1 MVIRTQVLVVGGG
14 PAGATAARRLSE
26 SGIEVILVEKDLN
39 HRKPCGGGIASTA
52 LEELEIPRNIP
63 HRTVNT
69 IRFVSPSGRKLD
81 IPLEGGKILVVDR
94 RAFDSLLRSLAG
106 ASGAQVSEGEFAGF
120 QSRDNKDSKLRSRVL
135 INGEPG
141 IIESDYLI
149 ASDGVNSRVRSSLG
163 LKSSGY
169 VFTLSCPVEGLESD
183 ACEFWFGSE
192 HAPSSYSWVFP
203 RVDRD
208 SHFPEALSP
217 SAGWCSVGTGISYGN
232 DARLFFERFLK
243 RLNLNGS
250 QVKAARGYKV
260 PSWKNGLYNV
270 GNILFVGDS
279 ATQVMPF
286 TYEGIY
292 YAMKSGE
299 FAAEAIINK
308 RLSLYRKLW
317 RRRFLSRF
325 MLMRTLE
332 SVFLR
337 SDSGAEKMFDMFSRA
352 EVQEASMRLWLRK
365 DAGRGSL
372 FSYINLFRKF
382 LH

>member
-1 MVIRTQVLVVGGG
+1 MVMRTQVLVVGGG
-14 PAGATAARRLSE
+14 PAGATAARMLAGA
-26 SGIEVILVEKDLN
+26 GIEVILVEKDLR
-39 HRKPCGGGIASTA
+39 HRKVCGGGIASTA
-52 LEELEIPRNIP
+52 LEELAIPRKIP
-63 HRTVNT
+63 HRAVNK

-81 IPLEGGKILVVDR
+81 IPLEGGEILVVER
-94 RAFDSLLRSLAG
+94 MAFDSLLRSLAG
-106 ASGAQVSEGEFAGF
+106 ASGAQVLEGEFSGF
-120 QSRDNKDSKLRSRVL
+120 QSRDSKLKSRIL

-163 LKSSGY
+163 LKSPGC
-169 VFTLSCPVEGLESD
+169 VFTLSCSVEGLESD

-203 RVDRD
+203 KVGID
-208 SHFPEALSP
+208 SHVPQALSP
-217 SAGWCSVGTGISYGN
+217 SGGWSSVGTGISYGS

-243 RLNLNGS
+243 RLDINGS
-250 QVKAARGYKV
+250 RGMTVRGYKV
-260 PSWKNGLYNV
+260 PLWKNGIYNA
-270 GNILFVGDS
+270 GKILFAGDS

-299 FAAEAIINK
+299 FAAEAIINN

-317 RRRFLSRF
+317 RKRFLSRF

-337 SDSGAEKMFDMFSRA
+337 NDAGAEKLFDMFGRA
-352 EVQEASMRLWLRK
+352 DVQEASMRLWLRK
-365 DAGRGSL
+365 DSSRGSL
-372 FSYINLFRKF
+372 LSYINLFRKF

>member
-1 MVIRTQVLVVGGG
+1 MVMRTQVLVVGGG
-14 PAGATAARRLSE
+14 PAGATAARRLSAA
-26 SGIEVILVEKDLN
+26 GIEVILVEKDLN
-39 HRKPCGGGIASTA
+39 HKKPCGGGIASTA
-52 LEELEIPRNIP
+52 LEELEIPRKIP

-81 IPLEGGKILVVDR
+81 IPLKGGEILVVDR
-94 RAFDSLLRSLAG
+94 RAFDSLLRSLAD
-106 ASGAQVSEGEFAGF
+106 ASGAQVLEGEFSGF
-120 QSRDNKDSKLRSRVL
+120 QSRDTKIKSRVL

-149 ASDGVNSRVRSSLG
+149 ASDGVNSRVRTSLG
-163 LKSSGY
+163 LKSSDY

-203 RVDRD
+203 RVDGG
-208 SHFPEALSP
+208 SHVPEALSP
-217 SAGWCSVGTGISYGN
+217 SAGGCSVGTGISYGS

-243 RLNLNGS
+243 KLNIKDS
-250 QVKAARGYKV
+250 QRAAVRGYKV
-260 PSWKNGLYNV
+260 PLWKNGLYNM

-299 FAAEAIINK
+299 FAAEAIINN

-317 RRRFLSRF
+317 RKRFLSRF

-337 SDSGAEKMFDMFSRA
+337 NDAGAERLFDMFSRTD
-352 EVQEASMRLWLRK
+352 VQEASMRLWLRK

-372 FSYINLFRKF
+372 LSYVNLFRKF